1 MPDTFPPGRWEL
13 QPVTV
18 EQILEVAAFANAVSA
33 EDIAE
38 AMAAGEPFRIHRI
51 GEPLK

>member
-18 EQILEVAAFANAVSA
+18 EEILRVAGFANAVSE
-33 EDIAE
+33 EDLAE
-38 AMAAGEPFRIHRI
+38 AMAAGGPFRIHRV
-51 GEPLK
+51 GEALK